1 MLTYGENG
9 IESLEGNF
17 EVALDFGV
25 EVEPSQR
32 PTTLA
37 IQPSKC
43 TKESQIVQYPER
55 GQVNKVRS
63 FTSNFP
69 SSSLVAESWL
79 VPRRT
84 QLTSRVLF

>member
-1 MLTYGENG
+1 MY
-9 IESLEGNF
+9 SLNDVQVPMDDF
-17 EVALDFGV
+17 EVAPDFDV

-37 IQPSKC
+37 IQLSEC
-43 TKESQIVQYPER
+43 TKESQIVQYPKR
-55 GQVNKVRS
+55 GQVNKFRS
-63 FTSNFP
+63 FTLNFP

-84 QLTSRVLF
+84 QLTSSVLF